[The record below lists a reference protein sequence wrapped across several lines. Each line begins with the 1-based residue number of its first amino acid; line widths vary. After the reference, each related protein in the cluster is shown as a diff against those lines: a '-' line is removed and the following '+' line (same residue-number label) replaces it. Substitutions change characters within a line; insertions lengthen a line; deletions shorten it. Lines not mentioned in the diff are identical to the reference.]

1 MGSHSAQK
9 KLLLKID
16 TNKAV
21 PWARPKAV
29 PVEEPARDRT
39 EERELVRACRRG
51 SEESW
56 IEVYRLHRG
65 IMMHAIVETM
75 RRRGCE
81 KELWH
86 LRDDIFQEAFQHIHT
101 HFSRYEERCSLATW
115 MAVCSRQV
123 ATREVSRLLRL
134 HSRHS
139 YRVPLNEEEPCPST
153 PHDEEI
159 AARQL
164 AERLDDRVTAELS
177 SKGRR
182 FYRLLFKT
190 GLTVGDIC
198 AMEGVSPEV
207 VRTWRKRLRDL
218 LWDHYCRLSDHKGPR
233 PGSGY
238 TR

>member
-1 MGSHSAQK
+1 MGSHASQK
-9 KLLLKID
+9 GLLLKTD
-16 TNKAV
+16 TNKAI
-21 PWARPKAV
+21 PWARPKAM
-29 PVEEPARDRT
+29 PVEEPDRVRT
-39 EERELVRACRRG
+39 GERELVRECRRG

-56 IEVYRLHRG
+56 LEVYRLHRG

-75 RRRGCE
+75 RRMGCE
-81 KELWH
+81 NDLWH
-86 LRDDIFQEAFQHIHT
+86 HRDDIFQEAFQHIYS
-101 HFSRYEERCSLATW
+101 HFGRYEERCSLATW
-115 MAVCSRQV
+115 LAVCSRQV
-123 ATREVSRLLRL
+123 TAREVRRLWRCAPRD
-134 HSRHS
+134 SFN
-139 YRVPLNEEEPCPST
+139 VPLDEEEPCPST
-153 PHDEEI
+153 PHDEDI

-164 AERLDDRVTAELS
+164 AGRLDDRVMAELTP
-177 SKGRR
+177 KGRR

-190 GLTVGDIC
+190 GLSVGDIC